1 MSFYISCK
9 MGDIVSLE
17 QGLAINKKSKH
28 LLVVTGIPLLRI
40 TDMLSQKFIQ
50 FIDADKVPNKFITN
64 KNDLIFS
71 RTGQVG
77 LVFRNQIGI
86 IHNNCFRVIPE
97 NYIDRG
103 FMYWYLKQPS
113 IINYINTLASG
124 AAQPDLNHDAFK
136 SVPFFYPE
144 SMVEQK
150 KIAETLDNY
159 ENLIQNNNRRIA
171 ILEEMAQKLYREW
184 FVKFRFPGHEDV
196 KMVNSELGK
205 TPTEWEVVALQDVCT
220 RITDGAHKSP
230 KSVDQGYP
238 MASVKDMH
246 DFGFNL
252 EKCRQISQ
260 EDFENL
266 VRNDSK
272 VIANDILI
280 AKDGSYLKHTFVVA
294 KDLDV
299 ALLSSIA
306 ILRPGEAI
314 KPHFLAYCLKSRDV
328 KERMKQC
335 VSGVAIPRIILKDF
349 RQFKIILPP
358 KEIQEKW
365 NQLVEQTV
373 RMCWNLT
380 NKNQNLKQQRDLL
393 LPKLISGKIDV

>member
-1 MSFYISCK
+1 